1 MVATKTYGVKVT
13 EREGEGVERGER
25 KRERERERER
35 NLPQQ
40 GNYHR
45 KETELISQSIL
56 RKSILLL
63 PTYPYNTIASTTM

>member
-25 KRERERERER
+25 KRERET
-35 NLPQQ
+35 NLQQ
-40 GNYHR
+40 GNYHK

>member
-25 KRERERERER
+25 KRERER

-45 KETELISQSIL
+45 KETELISQSIV

-63 PTYPYNTIASTTM
+63 PTYPYNTIASTM